1 MINNKKRTFKH
12 LTLEDR
18 QAIYHMRF
26 TENKK
31 LQEIADF
38 IGKSKSAISME
49 INRNRVKN
57 KYIPETSHRKYKSIL
72 HKKDSY
78 KIDNNPAI
86 YNYIIRRLKDDKW
99 SPDVISAMIKRETN
113 FTISAEA
120 IYNYIYNSDKSK
132 SLELYKLL
140 PQRRFVRLKHGSRRK
155 RITIPARQSIHSR
168 DSIADD
174 KKEVGHFEGDL
185 TFHKGNQS
193 KNIGV
198 IVDKKSQKSF
208 LMLNN
213 SKRKNT
219 VTYGFCD
226 KINSIPKNLRK
237 TIAFDNGKEF
247 VSHVT
252 YRLQGFKT
260 YFCDAYSPWQKG
272 LVEKINSMIHRI
284 FPKKIDIN
292 LLTTKKLQQIE
303 NILNNMP
310 RKILG
315 YKTPN
320 QVWNEELKNI

>member
-1 MINNKKRTFKH
+1 MISKKRKFKH
-12 LTLEDR
+12 LNLQDR
-18 QAIYHMRF
+18 QIISHMRYK
-26 TENKK
+26 ENKS

-38 IGKSKSAISME
+38 IGKSKSTISAE
-49 INRNRVKN
+49 ISRNKIKN
-57 KYIPETSHRKYKSIL
+57 KYIPEISHQKYKAIL

-99 SPDVISAMIKRETN
+99 SPDVISAMIKREIN
-113 FTISAEA
+113 LSISAES
-120 IYNYIYNSDKSK
+120 IYSYIYNSDKSK
-132 SLELYKLL
+132 SLALYKLL
-140 PQRRFVRLKHGSRRK
+140 PRRRFIRLKHGSRRE
-155 RITIPARQSIHSR
+155 RITIPGKISIHAR
-168 DSIADD
+168 DSVADD
-174 KKEVGHFEGDL
+174 KTETGHFEGDL

-213 SKRKNT
+213 SKRKNS
-219 VTYGFCD
+219 VTYGFAN
-226 KINSIPKNLRK
+226 KINDIPKKLRK

-284 FPKKIDIN
+284 FPKKLNIN
-292 LLTTKKLQQIE
+292 LLTIEKLQKIE
-303 NILNNMP
+303 DILNNMP

-320 QVWNEELKNI
+320 QVWNEGLRNI

>member
-1 MINNKKRTFKH
+1 MINKNRKFKH

-18 QAIYHMRF
+18 HTISHMRF
-26 TENKK
+26 VEMKY

-49 INRNRVKN
+49 INRNKTKN
-57 KYIPETSHRKYKSIL
+57 KYIPEISHQKYKTIL

-86 YNYIIRRLKDDKW
+86 YDYIIEKLDDYKW
-99 SPDVISAMIKRETN
+99 SPDVISAMIEQDIGL
-113 FTISAEA
+113 TISAEA
-120 IYNYIYNSDKSK
+120 IYSYIYNSDKSK
-132 SLELYKLL
+132 LLELYKLL
-140 PQRRFVRLKHGSRRK
+140 PRRRFTRLKQRSRRK
-155 RITIPARQSIHSR
+155 RITIPGRQSIHTR
-168 DSIADD
+168 DSVAED
-174 KKEVGHFEGDL
+174 KTESGHFEGDL

-208 LMLNN
+208 LMLNS

-219 VTYGFCD
+219 VTHGFAN
-226 KINSIPKNLRK
+226 KINSIPQKLRK

-247 VSHVT
+247 VSHMT

-284 FPKKIDIN
+284 FPKKLDIN
-292 LLTTKKLQQIE
+292 LLTTEKLQKIE
-303 NILNNMP
+303 DILNNMP